1 LFTDGL
7 QTKSQIIQRFNE
19 AVLSID
25 VAMAY
30 FTDREIAGTL
40 VNAAKRGVSVRV
52 VLSSS
57 EENENVRSTLKD
69 HAVVAIYQNAGRGIM
84 HHKFSIVDRKI
95 LLHGSYNYT
104 YNAVNNNQESLNVT
118 DSAELVQQ
126 YLEVFNRLRNEALEP
141 NVKAAVNVDAPV
153 TQEREDNYI
162 ERFNNELE
170 RQIARVFDQFD
181 PAEVQR
187 EGRTL
192 SEESNGSEAIYI
204 NYLDQSLASL
214 HNRLE
219 REDHTRQMVR
229 INMQAALTRHVDEVS
244 RSFDADVQ
252 NLKADHDRTTEAQ
265 RGRFEL
271 FRSRRDELNEELT
284 AEEGKVNLK
293 NGKKKELESQ
303 IGTIDSDLNVQRF
316 ISAPV
321 VFVFGLIIFLLF
333 PYLSVFFASAI
344 WKILFEEAEIREKVI
359 RGITNFNTTII
370 DADAI
375 YKLFTKKGAVFG
387 FIGLALFLIPVLLSS
402 IKVFGVVNKWVELF
416 VGWII
421 GIFLIDVVASLLIS
435 QHQFAVLKQQRD
447 LQGEWNLVEHALKQ
461 PEFWMIFIFGA
472 LPLFIT
478 KVLIEY
484 LWKRFKNSDPNK
496 VNRAR
501 NMERMR
507 LNQELTQVE
516 TEVNQQSA
524 RLAAVQERYDRVLIE
539 IVQLENESLDSLNR
553 FNELRGNAERMREE
567 KSRNLNQIYN
577 AQLANVDAGGP
588 EFLKNALEGRK
599 AAFSQGYY
607 SYITEIYA
615 EQEAARRIGILQSS
629 FDNWSIQNF
638 N

>member
-1 LFTDGL
+1 
-7 QTKSQIIQRFNE
+7 
-19 AVLSID
+19 
-25 VAMAY
+25 MAY

-40 VNAAKRGVSVRV
+40 VDAAKRGVAVRV
-52 VLSSS
+52 VLSAS
-57 EENENVRSTLKD
+57 EDNENVRAIIKE

-126 YLEVFNRLRNEALEP
+126 YLEVFNRLRNEALES
-141 NVKAAVNVDAPV
+141 NIKTVVNVDTPV
-153 TQEREDNYI
+153 EQEREDNYI

-181 PAEVQR
+181 PVKVQQ

-229 INMQAALTRHVDEVS
+229 INMQAALARHVDEVG
-244 RSFDADVQ
+244 RSFDAHVQ

-265 RGRFEL
+265 KGRFEL
-271 FRSRRDELNEELT
+271 FRIRRDELAIELT

-293 NGKKKELESQ
+293 NGKKKELEGQ
-303 IGTIDSDLNVQRF
+303 IGTIDTDLNVQKF

-321 VFVFGLIIFLLF
+321 VFMFGLLILLLF

-344 WKILFEEAEIREKVI
+344 WKIMFEEAEILEKVT
-359 RGITNFNTTII
+359 RGIVDFNTTII

-375 YKLFTKKGAVFG
+375 YKLFTKKGTVFG
-387 FIGLALFLIPVLLSS
+387 FIGAALFLIPVLLSS
-402 IKVFGVVNKWVELF
+402 IKIFGVVNKWIELLM
-416 VGWII
+416 GWII

-435 QHQFAVLKQQRD
+435 QHQFAILKQQRD

-478 KVLIEY
+478 KVVIEY
-484 LWKRFKNSDPNK
+484 LWKRFRNSDPNK
-496 VNRAR
+496 VNRSR
-501 NMERMR
+501 NIERIR
-507 LNQELTQVE
+507 INQELTQVE
-516 TEVNQQSA
+516 TELNQQNA
-524 RLAAVQERYDRVLIE
+524 RLAAVQERLEGILNE
-539 IVQLENESLDSLNR
+539 IVQLENQSLEYLNR
-553 FNELRGNAERMREE
+553 FNELRGNAERLKED
-567 KSRNLNQIYN
+567 KNRNLNQIYN

-599 AAFSQGYY
+599 AAFSQGFY

-615 EQEAARRIGILQSS
+615 EQEAARRIGILQSA
-629 FDNWSIQNF
+629 FDNWSNQNF